1 MLDGYMMGFKAGYLF
16 CICATVFFFFF
27 LEKKPYFSFLILF
40 RFKRLWIVNDVKNW
54 SNIIATMQCDI
65 QLIVIGMLSVKGV
78 QILLI
83 PRLIIL
89 SWYEFKLIQKKQKF
103 II

>member
-1 MLDGYMMGFKAGYLF
+1 
-16 CICATVFFFFF
+16 
-27 LEKKPYFSFLILF
+27 
-40 RFKRLWIVNDVKNW
+40 
-54 SNIIATMQCDI
+54 MQCDI

>member
-16 CICATVFFFFF
+16 CICGTDFFF

-54 SNIIATMQCDI
+54 SNIIAIMQCDI

-78 QILLI
+78 QILI
-83 PRLIIL
+83 
-89 SWYEFKLIQKKQKF
+89 KT
-103 II
+103 

>member
-1 MLDGYMMGFKAGYLF
+1 M
-16 CICATVFFFFF
+16 
-27 LEKKPYFSFLILF
+27 
-40 RFKRLWIVNDVKNW
+40 WIVNDVKNW
-54 SNIIATMQCDI
+54 SNIIAIMQCDI